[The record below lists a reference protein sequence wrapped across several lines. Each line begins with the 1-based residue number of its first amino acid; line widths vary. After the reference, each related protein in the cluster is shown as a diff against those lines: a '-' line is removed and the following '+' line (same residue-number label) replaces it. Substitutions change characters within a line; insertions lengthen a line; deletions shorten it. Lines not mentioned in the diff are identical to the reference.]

1 MLIGRTGPRLGSGTA
16 RSPAPPTPGTP
27 GRERVIRAIVFDLDN
42 TLTDF
47 MKMKGAAID
56 AALDGMVD
64 AGLVVSR
71 EVLREHIWRVYND
84 RGIEYQQVFD
94 AALQEAAGEID
105 PRVLAAGVVAYRR
118 AREST
123 LVLYPHVQYTLLG
136 LVKRGLRLGVVS
148 DAPRNQAWLRLASLQ
163 LHNLFD
169 AVVTFEDTHQR
180 KPSPG
185 PFRKTLEVLGVAPD
199 EALMVG
205 DWAERDVVG
214 AAQVGIR
221 TVFARYGDTFGT
233 VASGADFE
241 VNDVIELLDIVDTL
255 NGRPLETRA
264 PTRVV
269 LPEGPPAPRPPGIA
283 QEGKR

>member
-1 MLIGRTGPRLGSGTA
+1 M
-16 RSPAPPTPGTP
+16 
-27 GRERVIRAIVFDLDN
+27 IRAIILDLDN

-64 AGLVVSR
+64 AGLPVSR
-71 EVLREHIWRVYND
+71 EGLREHIWRVYNE

-94 AALQEAAGEID
+94 LALTEAVGEID
-105 PRVLAAGVVAYRR
+105 PRVLAAGIVAYRR

-123 LVLYPHVQYTLLG
+123 LVTYPHAQYTLLG
-136 LVKRGLRLGVVS
+136 LLKRGLKLAVVS
-148 DAPRNQAWLRLASLQ
+148 DAPRSQVWLRLASLQ

-169 AVVTFEDTHQR
+169 VVVTFDDSGAR
-180 KPSPG
+180 KPSPV
-185 PFRKTLEVLGVAPD
+185 PFRMALERLSVGPD

-233 VASGADFE
+233 KDSGADFE
-241 VNDVIELLDIVDTL
+241 VNDLMELLDIVDRL
-255 NGRPLETRA
+255 NGRPPESRPKIVTE
-264 PTRVV
+264 
-269 LPEGPPAPRPPGIA
+269 LPAGPPAPRPPGLS
-283 QEGKR
+283 QKQGG